1 MVRLV
6 KALYA
11 VTDFGDAA
19 VLLPVAVGIL
29 CWLALRSSKLAVW
42 WVLALALDISLT
54 SLSKIY
60 FYACPPMSD
69 MRSPSGHTALSVL
82 VYGTLAMMAALADGT
97 QSRVAAI
104 GAGVAVMVMIAGS
117 RLALNAH
124 SLPEVVLGFAI
135 GALSLA
141 LYAAMYVRSP
151 PASVWPV
158 LIASGV
164 LLALLNGQQLHAEEL
179 LHRITGYMR
188 IRCG

>member
-1 MVRLV
+1 
-6 KALYA
+6 
-11 VTDFGDAA
+11 
-19 VLLPVAVGIL
+19 
-29 CWLALRSSKLAVW
+29 
-42 WVLALALDISLT
+42 
-54 SLSKIY
+54 
-60 FYACPPMSD
+60 
-69 MRSPSGHTALSVL
+69 
-82 VYGTLAMMAALADGT
+82 MMT
-97 QSRVAAI
+97 
-104 GAGVAVMVMIAGS
+104 IAGS
-117 RLALNAH
+117 RLVLNAH